1 MADTYIKLFRKATE
15 NDLFNEKPFDRWHA
29 FEWLLLKACRF
40 EKTEV
45 IKGQVVKLE
54 TGQLI
59 VSLRKL
65 AETFGWSRGKLER
78 FCTMLESMQM
88 ASFDRA
94 TYGAS
99 VGTIITI
106 ENYSKYQDGR
116 ATSEATYD
124 TTNST
129 SDSTTNSTTDRAS
142 IKKEKKDKKDK
153 NNIYNSARTR
163 VSHGDGVSKFTKP
176 TLQEV
181 RAYCIERGND
191 VDPERFINH
200 YEANGWMVG
209 RNKMKDWRAAVRNW
223 EHNRV
228 SKSAEKIQQEGRLD
242 WIDEL

>member
-1 MADTYIKLFRKATE
+1 M
-15 NDLFNEKPFDRWHA
+15 
-29 FEWLLLKACRF
+29 KACRF

-99 VGTIITI
+99 VGTIVTI
-106 ENYSKYQDGR
+106 ENYSRYQDGR
-116 ATSEATYD
+116 ATSEATYE

-129 SDSTTNSTTDRAS
+129 SDRTTNSTTDRAS

-163 VSHGDGVSKFTKP
+163 VSHGDGVSIKKFIP
-176 TLQEV
+176 PEVHEV
-181 RAYCIERGND
+181 RAYCMERGND
-191 VDPERFINH
+191 VDPERFIDF
-200 YEANGWMVG
+200 YEAKGWMVG
-209 RNKMKDWRAAVRNW
+209 KNKMKDWRAAVRNW
-223 EHNRV
+223 ERNRA
-228 SKSAEKIQQEGRLD
+228 SKSAGQVQQEGRLD

>member
-99 VGTIITI
+99 VGTIVTI
-106 ENYSKYQDGR
+106 ENYSRYQDGR

-124 TTNST
+124 TTDST
-129 SDSTTNSTTDRAS
+129 SDSTTNRATDSTS

-181 RAYCIERGND
+181 KAYCIERKND
-191 VDPERFINH
+191 VDPERFIDF
-200 YEANGWMVG
+200 YESNGWMVG
-209 RNKMKDWRAAVRNW
+209 KNRMKDWRAAVRNW
-223 EHNRV
+223 ERNKA
-228 SKSAEKIQQEGRLD
+228 SKSAEQVQQEGRLD